1 MLRRARRRRAA
12 NASAAALVAI
22 GLATGLALGA
32 RELVSLARVTPADG
46 GASPSPAVQSPTTTE
61 PLPIPV
67 LQTRDAILAAIE
79 AGDLDAVERLTDP
92 DRFSYNFGDGSNP
105 VPEWRRDPAP
115 LEPLPKIL
123 RMPFATRQ
131 GTPEVETIYLWPALT
146 EADLAEPD
154 ANERAMLQELG
165 ISEREV
171 QRMLEALG
179 GYVDPRTGI
188 AQDGTWLFYTTGG
201 D

>member
-1 MLRRARRRRAA
+1 M
-12 NASAAALVAI
+12 

-46 GASPSPAVQSPTTTE
+46 GTSPSPAVQSPTSTE
-61 PLPIPV
+61 PLPTPV
-67 LQTRDAILAAIE
+67 LQTREAILAAIE
-79 AGDLDAVERLTDP
+79 AGDLDALEGLIDP

-115 LEPLPKIL
+115 LEALAEIL

-131 GTPEVETIYLWPALT
+131 GTPEVGTIYLWPALT
-146 EADLAEPD
+146 EADLADLD
-154 ANERAMLQELG
+154 ADERAMLQELG
-165 ISEREV
+165 ISEPEV
-171 QRMLEALG
+171 RRMLEAFG
-179 GYVDPRTGI
+179 GYVGPRTGI